1 MDFIASD
8 RSCLDWTGDC
18 LLIGLLEE
26 SLPLTGILSDLN
38 DQVSGMLQTLIEEEA
53 FEGKIGTTA
62 ITRLGP
68 NASVKKIGV
77 VGLGSSDY
85 MDLEGLRKG
94 AAIAARTAQKARC
107 KSLGISFPVWNNG
120 QALTVQAI
128 TEGATLA
135 LNKDNRFK
143 SEPDKNKVDL
153 EQIHLLSFAGEEEA
167 IAKAKLVCEGVVLAR
182 ELVAAPPNVVTPEKL
197 AETAAEIAQ
206 ESGLQLEVLER
217 EQCEE
222 LGMGADLGVAQASE
236 LPPKFI
242 HLTYTPSGTI
252 KRKLAV
258 IGKGLTFDS
267 GGLNLK
273 PSGSGIEMMKIDMG
287 GAAAVLGAAKAIAQI
302 KPAGVEVHFISAA
315 TENMVSGHA
324 MHPGDI
330 LTASNGKT
338 IEVNNTDA
346 EGRLTLADA
355 LVFAEKLNVDA
366 IVDLATLTG
375 ACVVALGDDIAALF
389 SQDDDLST
397 ALSTAAK
404 LSGEKMWQMPMEEK
418 YFEGLKSVVAD
429 MKNTGPRAGGSIT
442 AALFLKQFVKAT
454 PWAHIDVAGPVWTD
468 KENGYNNPG
477 ATGYGVR
484 MLVEWIVGM

>member
-77 VGLGSSDY
+77 VGLGSSDNV
-85 MDLEGLRKG
+85 DLEGLRKG

-107 KSLGISFPVWNNG
+107 KSLGISFPVWNNS

-197 AETAAEIAQ
+197 ADTAAEIAQ

-222 LGMGADLGVAQASE
+222 LGMPL
-236 LPPKFI
+236 L
-242 HLTYTPSGTI
+242 
-252 KRKLAV
+252 
-258 IGKGLTFDS
+258 
-267 GGLNLK
+267 
-273 PSGSGIEMMKIDMG
+273 
-287 GAAAVLGAAKAIAQI
+287 
-302 KPAGVEVHFISAA
+302 
-315 TENMVSGHA
+315 
-324 MHPGDI
+324 
-330 LTASNGKT
+330 
-338 IEVNNTDA
+338 
-346 EGRLTLADA
+346 
-355 LVFAEKLNVDA
+355 
-366 IVDLATLTG
+366 
-375 ACVVALGDDIAALF
+375 
-389 SQDDDLST
+389 LS
-397 ALSTAAK
+397 
-404 LSGEKMWQMPMEEK
+404 
-418 YFEGLKSVVAD
+418 V
-429 MKNTGPRAGGSIT
+429 
-442 AALFLKQFVKAT
+442 
-454 PWAHIDVAGPVWTD
+454 
-468 KENGYNNPG
+468 
-477 ATGYGVR
+477 
-484 MLVEWIVGM
+484 